1 MEMKHT
7 DEPRG
12 CGCGS
17 IVLERNRYFNGKY
30 MTARDF
36 AGEQRYFLSRHRL
49 HNRLFHGWG
58 VVCGLRVI
66 PHPNEDCDRWVVVRA
81 GIALDCCGREIVLC
95 SDTPFELPLPVPAP
109 DVPDPDVPDQDDPD
123 APAAYGAGEEPGQGE
138 PLPEDGPP
146 GPFLICLS
154 YGEEEIETVPVL
166 HAEGP
171 CDPHDREANRL
182 RETARLGIVALDEV
196 DPGCWRVP
204 EGDPEAACRD
214 DCDDQLPGPAGGC
227 LEPECPCGGCVPLA
241 LVYPV
246 DPESGWQAG
255 WEIDTAGRRQLPVP
269 ADYLTHIAAINWPH
283 GGELTLSQLRDDLSG
298 ELRVAFDRR
307 LLPAEGEANGI
318 NPHTFLVH
326 YGGEQ
331 LTLELLPAAD
341 DEGGPTLEG
350 GGCVAVFKID
360 PGFLRGKRNLAG
372 NVVYVT
378 LRCDFILDCHEI
390 PVDGE
395 HLGGRLP
402 SGDRTPGGTFLSW
415 FRVVPD
421 AASEKKARYKK

>member
-1 MEMKHT
+1 MKKTKT
-7 DEPRG
+7 DEP

-66 PHPNEDCDRWVVVRA
+66 RHPNEECDRWVVVRA

-95 SDTPFELPLPVPAP
+95 HDTPFELPVGTPAKEPSGRQDSDSNRRRP
-109 DVPDPDVPDQDDPD
+109 DRPSDDPH
-123 APAAYGAGEEPGQGE
+123 A
-138 PLPEDGPP
+138 
-146 GPFLICLS
+146 GPFLICIS

-182 RETARLGIVALDEV
+182 RESARLGAIPLDEV
-196 DPGCWRVP
+196 DPGCWRMP
-204 EGDPEAACRD
+204 QGDADAGCRD
-214 DCDDQLPGPAGGC
+214 DCDDQLPGPSGGC
-227 LEPECPCGGCVPLA
+227 LDPECPCGGYVPLA
-241 LVYPV
+241 LVYPE
-246 DPESGWQAG
+246 DPEGGWESGWT
-255 WEIDTAGRRQLPVP
+255 IDTAGRRQLPVP
-269 ADYLTHIAAINWPH
+269 SEYLTHVAAINWPH
-283 GGELTLSQLRDDLSG
+283 GGELALPTLRDELDG
-298 ELRVAFDRR
+298 KLRVTFDRR

-318 NPHTFLVH
+318 NQQTFLVH

-331 LTLELLPAAD
+331 LTQELLPSAN
-341 DEGGPTLEG
+341 DEGGATLEAD
-350 GGCVAVFKID
+350 GCVAQFEID
-360 PGFLRGKRNLAG
+360 PGFLSGRRNLAG
-372 NVVYVT
+372 NVVTVT

-390 PVDGE
+390 PVDGD
-395 HLGGRLP
+395 HLAGRLP
-402 SGDRTPGGTFLSW
+402 SGDRTPGGTFVSW
-415 FRVVPD
+415 FRVVPGAD
-421 AASEKKARYKK
+421 DEAGEERKARNKK